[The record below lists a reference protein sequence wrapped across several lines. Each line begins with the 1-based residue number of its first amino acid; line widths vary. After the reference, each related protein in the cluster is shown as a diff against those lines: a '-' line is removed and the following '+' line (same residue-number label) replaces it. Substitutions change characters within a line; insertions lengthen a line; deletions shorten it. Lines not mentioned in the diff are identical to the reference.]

1 MLAVQPKGQ
10 AHFHSRLMPINSRN
24 EWLSRAG
31 PALGFGILLTFGSS
45 FGQTYFLSLFAGELR
60 SELGLSHGFLGWIY
74 TAATLCSAFA
84 LIWLG
89 KLADRYS
96 ITALA
101 IAVLVGL
108 AACAV
113 LMAGV
118 TSWVLLALLLFG
130 LRLGGQGMLGHLAL
144 TAIPRWFRKERGRA
158 LGIAMLGFP
167 AGEALLP
174 IIVALLLTLMTWRE
188 IWLCLGVNLVVI
200 LVPLLAWF
208 GREAE
213 RRVANGPQ
221 LSGRAA
227 SGTRELSW
235 TRQQVLRDRR
245 FFALLPG
252 LLAPPFIMTG
262 VLFHQ
267 VHLVEIKGWALTEF
281 GACYLLY
288 AGTAT
293 AVSLGCGSFVDRYRS
308 SALLPVYLVPLG
320 FGLAL
325 LAGTSSIFAGAVFMM
340 LMGAT
345 AGGATIVLGALWAE
359 MYGTD
364 HLGAIRSVAT
374 VLMVLATAIAPGVM
388 GWLLDHGVSLD
399 WQLAVMA
406 GYTLACALWFAL
418 LRPTISSQYPA
429 AEMRS

>member
-1 MLAVQPKGQ
+1 
-10 AHFHSRLMPINSRN
+10 MPLNLTN

-60 SELGLSHGFLGWIY
+60 SEFGLSHGSLGWIY
-74 TAATLCSAFA
+74 TAATLCSALA
-84 LIWLG
+84 LLWLG
-89 KLADRYS
+89 KLADHYS
-96 ITALA
+96 ITALT
-101 IAVLVGL
+101 ISVLVGL
-108 AACAV
+108 ATCAV
-113 LMAGV
+113 FMAGV

-144 TAIPRWFRKERGRA
+144 TAIPRWFTRERGRA
-158 LGIAMLGFP
+158 LGIATLGFP

-174 IIVALLLTLMTWRE
+174 IVVAFLLTLITWRE
-188 IWLCLGVNLVVI
+188 LWLYLGVSIVVI
-200 LVPLLAWF
+200 LVPLLALL
-208 GREAE
+208 GREVE
-213 RRVANGPQ
+213 GRVTNEPQ
-221 LSGRAA
+221 LSSRARG
-227 SGTRELSW
+227 GTRPMSW
-235 TRQQVLRDRR
+235 TRKQVLRDRR

-288 AGTAT
+288 AVTAT

-320 FGLAL
+320 LGLAL
-325 LAGTSSIFAGAVFMM
+325 LAGTSSIFAGAVFMT

-345 AGGATIVLGALWAE
+345 AGAATIVLGALWAE

-374 VLMVLATAIAPGVM
+374 VLMVAATAIAPGVV
-388 GWLLDHGVSLD
+388 GWLLDQGINLD
-399 WQLAVMA
+399 WQLAAMA

-418 LRPTISSQYPA
+418 LRPMISSHYQA
-429 AEMRS
+429 ADMLSSL